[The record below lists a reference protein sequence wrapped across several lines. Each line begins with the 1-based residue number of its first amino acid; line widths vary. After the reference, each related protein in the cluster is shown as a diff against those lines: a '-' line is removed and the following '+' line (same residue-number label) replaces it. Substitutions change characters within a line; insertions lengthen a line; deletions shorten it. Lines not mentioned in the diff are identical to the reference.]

1 MLASYYAQHGKY
13 PEKVAF
19 MLWATNSIQDKGVM
33 EAEILYLMGLKPTRD
48 SNGNVNGTVAINNL
62 GRPVIDVV
70 VTTTSLYL
78 NDFQCVLDVINN
90 AIKKAYTLNGTNY
103 VKIHSDSIY
112 QMLKAKGYDNA
123 TALSLSQSRIFSQE
137 PGNHHNPLTEVT
149 LADSG
154 DNMQAVIDTFVN
166 TFGYLYGQNVTS
178 SLMVDLYTAILNGSD
193 LAVFN
198 RNVNANDLI
207 GDDDYYAYFGG
218 LGASISKITGKS
230 PTMIINNLG
239 NPNNPK
245 TETLSESI
253 ARDLRTTYFNPLW
266 IKEMMNMGPGGPS
279 RFIDVTNL
287 LAWDLLNPGTVTSN
301 QFQQIYDNYV
311 KDSQNLGL
319 NDYFQKYNPYTQ
331 QAIMYNL
338 LQSIH
343 SNRWNA
349 DAATKRDLANQFANS
364 VIKNGW
370 SGDPLDMEIVNEWLN
385 SMDAKYVERVKSKL
399 YASTMNSAF
408 APSNPQNP
416 SNPQETNPQDGGS
429 SSDGGSSAP
438 GQTSSG
444 VSYAA
449 AASPSSGQSSAGSSG
464 QKAYEVSKTSQ
475 GSSKDNENYVYAIV
489 GLIALMG
496 LIGFGYFKGVGR
508 N

>member
-1 MLASYYAQHGKY
+1 
-13 PEKVAF
+13 
-19 MLWATNSIQDKGVM
+19 
-33 EAEILYLMGLKPTRD
+33 
-48 SNGNVNGTVAINNL
+48 
-62 GRPVIDVV
+62 
-70 VTTTSLYL
+70 
-78 NDFQCVLDVINN
+78 
-90 AIKKAYTLNGTNY
+90 
-103 VKIHSDSIY
+103 
-112 QMLKAKGYDNA
+112 
-123 TALSLSQSRIFSQE
+123 
-137 PGNHHNPLTEVT
+137 
-149 LADSG
+149 
-154 DNMQAVIDTFVN
+154 
-166 TFGYLYGQNVTS
+166 
-178 SLMVDLYTAILNGSD
+178 
-193 LAVFN
+193 
-198 RNVNANDLI
+198 
-207 GDDDYYAYFGG
+207 
-218 LGASISKITGKS
+218 
-230 PTMIINNLG
+230 MIINNLG

-429 SSDGGSSAP
+429 SSDGGSSLHRDKLPVVYLMLLRPVPVQVNPVQGA
-438 GQTSSG
+438 
-444 VSYAA
+444 VDKRLMKFLKLV
-449 AASPSSGQSSAGSSG
+449 
-464 QKAYEVSKTSQ
+464 KAHLRIMKT
-475 GSSKDNENYVYAIV
+475 
-489 GLIALMG
+489 M
-496 LIGFGYFKGVGR
+496 FMP
-508 N
+508 

>member
-1 MLASYYAQHGKY
+1 
-13 PEKVAF
+13 
-19 MLWATNSIQDKGVM
+19 
-33 EAEILYLMGLKPTRD
+33 
-48 SNGNVNGTVAINNL
+48 
-62 GRPVIDVV
+62 
-70 VTTTSLYL
+70 
-78 NDFQCVLDVINN
+78 
-90 AIKKAYTLNGTNY
+90 
-103 VKIHSDSIY
+103 
-112 QMLKAKGYDNA
+112 
-123 TALSLSQSRIFSQE
+123 
-137 PGNHHNPLTEVT
+137 
-149 LADSG
+149 
-154 DNMQAVIDTFVN
+154 
-166 TFGYLYGQNVTS
+166 
-178 SLMVDLYTAILNGSD
+178 MVDLYTAILNGSD

-198 RNVNANDLI
+198 RNVNANNLL

-218 LGASISKITGKS
+218 LGAAISKITGKS

-245 TETLSESI
+245 TETLAESI

-266 IKEMMNMGPGGPS
+266 IKEMMRMGPGAAS
-279 RFIDVTNL
+279 HFHDVTHL
-287 LAWDLLNPGTVTSN
+287 LPWDLLNPGTATSN

-311 KDSQNLGL
+311 KDSLNIGL
-319 NDYFQKYNPYTQ
+319 NDYFQRYNPYTQ

-349 DAATKRDLANQFANS
+349 DDATKRELANQFANS

-370 SGDPLDMEIVNEWLN
+370 SGDPLDMDIVNEWLN
-385 SMDAKYVERVKSKL
+385 SMDAKLVEGVKSKL

-416 SNPQETNPQDGGS
+416 NPQEPNPQDGGS

-449 AASPSSGQSSAGSSG
+449 ATSSSSGQSSAGSSG